1 MPLNQPLP
9 YPLSFLAAGGRLVFL
24 FLLFFSGSALCQHP
38 DALLDPRD
46 MKEDLNW
53 LKGKILHYHPACLDS
68 LRADSVGLA
77 FDGGAYEAENFMH
90 ELQFLKLVRKTL
102 ISLRC
107 GHTSAIPSPDFY
119 QYYKRARPKPLF
131 PLQVY
136 ANEDDLVVRFNGSS
150 DSSIAIGDKLLSINQ
165 EPCADIARS
174 IMEFLPGDGYHS
186 SFKKFHLSLNFP
198 TYYLF
203 HKGPSYAYEAGVLD
217 SAGRYS
223 SHVFSLRGTGKG
235 VSKPFPERS
244 VRILFSDDFRALGV
258 LSSNPR
264 VAWLKIYGFGGN
276 TGWYKKAFRRIREM
290 GVQHLI
296 LDLRGNSGG
305 HLFNANTLL
314 TYLVADTFS
323 FRFERAD
330 KKIKLDGRSNMNL
343 AMRWTMKVFSWLPKQ
358 GKRFGPSCDK
368 TGNLLVNRF
377 LFRPVKRNH
386 YDGKLVVLMDGG
398 TFSAS
403 SLVAAKLRKKRQTQ
417 LVGDES
423 GGGANGSN
431 AMLMPTLQLPKTKI
445 RVTLPLY
452 RIRHETNGL
461 PGRGLIPD
469 LYLLPDLVKK
479 VKGIDTELEYLGRNL
494 IWFEKAAGENP

>member
-1 MPLNQPLP
+1 MFIAILC
-9 YPLSFLAAGGRLVFL
+9 AVMV
-24 FLLFFSGSALCQHP
+24 SGKVLGQHP
-38 DALLDPRD
+38 DALLDPKD
-46 MKEDLNW
+46 MQHDMRW
-53 LKGKILHYHPACLDS
+53 LKEKMLDYHPACLDQD
-68 LRADSVGLA
+68 RRDSVSNA
-77 FDGGAYEAENFMH
+77 FDQAVYGSEKFMH
-90 ELQFLKLVRKTL
+90 ELEFLKLLRKTI

-107 GHTSAIPSPDFY
+107 GHTTAIPSSDFY

-136 ANEDDLVVRFNGSS
+136 ANEDDLVVRFNGSN
-150 DSSIAIGDKLLSINQ
+150 DSSIAIGDKLLNINQ
-165 EPCADIARS
+165 ELCSDISRA
-174 IMEFLPGDGYHS
+174 IMEFLPGDGYHT

-296 LDLRGNSGG
+296 LDLRGNPGG
-305 HLFNANTLL
+305 NLFNANTLL
-314 TYLVADTFS
+314 TYLVSDTFS
-323 FRFERAD
+323 FCFERGH
-330 KKIKLDGRSNMNL
+330 KKIRLDGRSNMNL
-343 AMRWTMKVFSWLPKQ
+343 AMKWTMKVFSWLPGQSK
-358 GKRFGPSCDK
+358 KFRASCDRK
-368 TGNLLVNRF
+368 GRLLVNRVP
-377 LFRPVKRNH
+377 FRPARKNH
-386 YDGKLVVLMDGG
+386 YDGGLAVLMDGG

-403 SLVAAKLRKKRQTQ
+403 SLVAAKLRQKQQTR
-417 LVGDES
+417 LLGDES

-431 AMLMPTLQLPKTKI
+431 AMLMPTLILPRTKL

-479 VKGIDTELEYLGRNL
+479 AKGLDTELEYLGRNL
-494 IWFEKAAGENP
+494 IWFEKQPPG